1 MTSDS
6 TVLFITAIDGKPAP
20 ASNFLRPLSS
30 AGEEGFEVGQLL
42 ELFDDGEDGLC
53 HVAKVI
59 NVDKSLVGLELIGNN
74 KEGTPSNLVLPHCS
88 SFLFP
93 LGWSVNNG
101 IKCNVLRSMIPKKG
115 ITLIQ

>member
-1 MTSDS
+1 M
-6 TVLFITAIDGKPAP
+6 LFIAAIDGKPAP
-20 ASNFLRPLSS
+20 ASNFPRPLSS

-59 NVDKSLVGLELIGNN
+59 NVDKSLVRLELIGH
-74 KEGTPSNLVLPHCS
+74 KGTPSNLVVPHCS

-101 IKCNVLRSMIPKKG
+101 IKCNVLRSMVPKKG
-115 ITLIQ
+115 ITLILHLRYLPSK